1 MHNSLS
7 DCNNPSSV
15 YSGIYA
21 LLPSTLNK
29 PSEISNNY
37 SNMMV
42 FRVGNLIYEMVF
54 PIRFDRT
61 FGPYVRCKSNEKDW
75 TTYTRLITSNELI
88 NDYIDTRYIVFGSV
102 FNNLIIQFRKEGFEN
117 QDSVNVWISK
127 PFPISFSGYYSIVG
141 VSSSNIS
148 GEVRV
153 VNSTVSQYN
162 ISRSNINLQYYSY
175 VAIGF

>member
-1 MHNSLS
+1 MSNSLS
-7 DCNNPSSV
+7 DCNDLPSV

-61 FGPYVRCKSNEKDW
+61 FGPYIRCKSNEKDW
-75 TTYTRLITSNELI
+75 TTYTRLITSSEVI
-88 NDYIDTRYIVFGSV
+88 SDYHETRYIVFGSL
-102 FNNLIIQFRKEGFEN
+102 FNNFIIQFRMEGFDFE
-117 QDSVNVWISK
+117 DGVNVWISR
-127 PFPISFSGYYSIVG
+127 PLPISFSDYYSIAG
-141 VSSSNIS
+141 TSSNNIS
-148 GEVRV
+148 GEIRI
-153 VNSTVSQYN
+153 VNGTLSQYS
-162 ISRSNINLQYYSY
+162 ISRSNSNLQYYSY
-175 VAIGF
+175 IAIGF

>member
-29 PSEISNNY
+29 PLEISNNY

-75 TTYTRLITSNELI
+75 TAYTRLISSDEI
-88 NDYIDTRYIVFGSV
+88 ISDYIGTRYIVFSSL
-102 FNNLIIQFRKEGFEN
+102 FNNLIIQFRMETFDNSEN
-117 QDSVNVWISK
+117 ANVWLVK
-127 PFPISFSGYYSIVG
+127 PLPISFSNYYSIVG
-141 VSSSNIS
+141 VSSNNTS
-148 GEVRV
+148 GEIRI
-153 VNSTVSQYN
+153 VNKTLSQYS
-162 ISRSNINLQYYSY
+162 ISRSNTNLEYYSY
-175 VAIGF
+175 IAIGF

>member
-75 TTYTRLITSNELI
+75 TAYTRLISSNEVI
-88 NDYIDTRYIVFGSV
+88 SNYHETQYIVFGSL
-102 FNNLIIQFRKEGFEN
+102 FNNLIIQFNMGGFDNSEN
-117 QDSVNVWISK
+117 ENVWLSK
-127 PFPISFSGYYSIVG
+127 PLPISFSGYYSIVG
-141 VSSSNIS
+141 VSSNNIS
-148 GEVRV
+148 GEIRI
-153 VNSTVSQYN
+153 VNSTLSQYN

-175 VAIGF
+175 IAIGF